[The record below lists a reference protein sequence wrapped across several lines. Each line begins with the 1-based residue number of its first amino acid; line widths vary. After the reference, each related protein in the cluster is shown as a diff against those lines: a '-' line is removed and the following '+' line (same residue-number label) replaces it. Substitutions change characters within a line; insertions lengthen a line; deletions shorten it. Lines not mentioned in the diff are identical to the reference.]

1 MTDQTKLRESVARAI
16 KPHAFRPTPYK
27 SETSIE
33 RDDAFRATD
42 RVLALPEI
50 ADALKLSAFG
60 REVFSEATER
70 IASGSSM
77 GEEDERIMEIAE
89 KHGLAKRAEYDPK
102 IHEPLDVEP
111 GDGIWLWGRAAMSG
125 GEKK

>member
-1 MTDQTKLRESVARAI
+1 MTDQTKLREAVARAI
-16 KPHAFRPTPYK
+16 DPVAFQEGSFAPFSCDGAR
-27 SETSIE
+27 EIA
-33 RDDAFRATD
+33 DHI
-42 RVLALPEI
+42 LALPEI

-70 IASGSSM
+70 VASGSSM